1 MSVNEEVRQKRAIED
16 AREHVTTL
24 KKLSVEAKVAE
35 DGRKEYSAVIL
46 PELSE
51 LLGVNGR
58 SIRFEFEGK
67 EMAAKV
73 SQGDPGQKWDVAN
86 LIEYLKE
93 SKLWN
98 KASTQQLDPDKLHA
112 LIALGDIKTEDVKEF
127 MLPIEPAKPSV
138 KWVNADVESL

>member
-1 MSVNEEVRQKRAIED
+1 MSISEDVKQKRAIED
-16 AREHVTTL
+16 AREHAATL
-24 KKLSVEAKVAE
+24 KKLSVEATNAE
-35 DGRKEYSAVIL
+35 KDRKEYSAAIL
-46 PELSE
+46 PELSD

-67 EMAAKV
+67 ELAAKV
-73 SQGDPGQKWDVAN
+73 SQGDPGQKWDVAP

-93 SKLWN
+93 NKLWK
-98 KASTQQLDPDKLHA
+98 KASTEQLDPDKLHA